1 MPGWVLSFGVWVIGA
16 KSKRELSNFRT
27 FELAMEDLNDSIES
41 FSGRAEGS
49 PMSCVRLV
57 EEQEGLALE
66 ELFEECRSP

>member
-1 MPGWVLSFGVWVIGA
+1 MGLIFWGLGYRCKKQKG
-16 KSKRELSNFRT
+16 T
-27 FELAMEDLNDSIES
+27 FEFAMEDLNDSIES